1 MKKVANF
8 MQTLDA
14 RKVALVQALG
24 QHLEISFWALLIA
37 VMIAI
42 PLAIWV
48 RRFPKIA
55 QVILQLTGVLQTIPS
70 LALLGLLIPL
80 VGIGTVPAIIALVV
94 YALLP
99 IFQNTY
105 VGLTEIDPSTEEA
118 ADAMGMSRSRKL
130 LRVELPMAMPIII
143 SGIRTSMVLIIGTA
157 TLAALIGA
165 GGLGNFILLGI
176 DRNNTSLILIGAISA
191 ALLAIMMS
199 FLISILQKM
208 KFKYVLI
215 LLSAIIVVG
224 GGVAGYTTISQL
236 NNKVVIAGK
245 LGAEPEILINMY
257 RDLIRDKDP
266 RMDVELKP
274 NFGKTSFLF
283 SALKSNQI
291 NVYPEFTGTVLETLT
306 HAKQT
311 PKSPRAIYQLGKNQL
326 AQQDRMTYLK
336 PMAYNNTYGIAV
348 KTSFAKRNKLR
359 TIQDL
364 QSVQGKLK
372 AGMSMEFM
380 DRSDG
385 LKLVERRYHLKFPVK
400 GMEPELRYRA
410 IHDNQ
415 INVIDCYSTDSE
427 LRQYH
432 LTVLKDN
439 KHIFPTYQGAPL
451 MTTKFAKKH
460 PQIVTSLNKL
470 AGKISEKQI
479 QEMNYEV
486 NVLEKSPASV
496 AHHYLIKHHLI
507 RE

>member
-1 MKKVANF
+1 MHDFV
-8 MQTLDA
+8 QTFID
-14 RKVALVQALG
+14 RKAALVQALG
-24 QHLEISFWALLIA
+24 QHLAISFWALLIA
-37 VMIAI
+37 VIIAT
-42 PLAIWV
+42 PVAIWV
-48 RRFPKIA
+48 RRYPKVA

-70 LALLGLLIPL
+70 LALLGLLIPF

-118 ADAMGMSRSRKL
+118 ADAMGMSPSRKL
-130 LRVELPMAMPIII
+130 FRVELPMAMPIII
-143 SGIRTSMVLIIGTA
+143 SGIRTSMVMIIGTA

-191 ALLAIMMS
+191 ALLAIVMS
-199 FLISILQKM
+199 YFITILQKM
-208 KFKYVLI
+208 KFRNVVILI
-215 LLSAIIVVG
+215 GTIVVIG
-224 GGVAGYTTISQL
+224 GGFAGYTAVSQL
-236 NNKVVIAGK
+236 NQKVVIAGK

-257 RDLIRDKDP
+257 KDLITAKDP
-266 RMDVELKP
+266 RLDVELKP

-291 NVYPEFTGTVLETLT
+291 NIYPEFTGTVLETLT
-306 HAKQT
+306 HSSVT
-311 PKSPRAIYQLGKNQL
+311 PKTPAAIYHLGKQQL
-326 AQQDRMTYLK
+326 AQQDQMTYLK

-348 KTSFAKRNKLR
+348 KDSFAQRYHLK
-359 TIQDL
+359 TIEDL
-364 QSVQGKLK
+364 QNVQGKLK

-380 DRSDG
+380 DRRDG
-385 LKLVERRYHLKFPVK
+385 LKLVERRYHIKFPVK

-415 INVIDCYSTDSE
+415 INLIDCYSTDSE

-439 KHIFPTYQGAPL
+439 KHVFPIYQGAPL
-451 MTTKFAKKH
+451 MTQEFAKKH
-460 PQIVTSLNKL
+460 PQVVSSLNKL

-479 QEMNYEV
+479 QQMNYEV
-486 NVLEKSPASV
+486 NVLDQSPASV
-496 AHHYLIKHHLI
+496 ARHYLVKHHLI
-507 RE
+507 KE